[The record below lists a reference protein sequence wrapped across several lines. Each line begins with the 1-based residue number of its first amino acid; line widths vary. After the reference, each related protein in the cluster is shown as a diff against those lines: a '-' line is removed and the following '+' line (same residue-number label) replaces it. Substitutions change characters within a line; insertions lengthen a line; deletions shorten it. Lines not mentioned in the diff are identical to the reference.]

1 MFPVDISTLG
11 AFLLTVSAVV
21 LSPGPDTIIIL
32 RYTLSSGPRIGL
44 VTVAGVQTGL
54 AVHTLLAVLGISVL
68 IASSPVLFKT
78 VALAGAVYIAWIGVQ
93 GFRDGGMLDI
103 SNNKPAVSTAKA
115 YRDAILCNVLNPKV
129 ILLFLALLPN
139 FVDAD
144 RGNVPLQMVIFGL
157 GLIIINTLWQVPLA
171 LAAEAVRRWLMNP
184 IVYKMVTRSTGVLL
198 LAIALMMVYENLW
211 QTN

>member
-54 AVHTLLAVLGISVL
+54 VVHTLLAVLGISVL

-103 SNNKPAVSTAKA
+103 SNNKPAVSTTKA

>member
-1 MFPVDISTLG
+1 
-11 AFLLTVSAVV
+11 
-21 LSPGPDTIIIL
+21 
-32 RYTLSSGPRIGL
+32 
-44 VTVAGVQTGL
+44 
-54 AVHTLLAVLGISVL
+54 
-68 IASSPVLFKT
+68 
-78 VALAGAVYIAWIGVQ
+78 
-93 GFRDGGMLDI
+93 
-103 SNNKPAVSTAKA
+103 KA

>member
-1 MFPVDISTLG
+1 MLPVDISTFG
-11 AFLLTVSAVV
+11 AYLLTVSAVV

-32 RYTLSSGPRIGL
+32 RNTLSSGPRIGL
-44 VTVAGVQTGL
+44 ITVAGVQTGL
-54 AVHTLLAVLGISVL
+54 VVHTLLAVLGISVL
-68 IASSPVLFKT
+68 IASSPVLFKA
-78 VALAGAVYIAWIGVQ
+78 VALAGAIYIAWIGVQ

-103 SNNKPAVSTAKA
+103 SGNKPAVSAAKA

-144 RGNVPLQMVIFGL
+144 RGNIPAQMIIFGL
-157 GLIIINTLWQVPLA
+157 GLIIINTLWQAPLA

-184 IVYKMVTRSTGVLL
+184 ITYKLVTRGSGILL
-198 LAIALMMVYENLW
+198 LIIALMMVYENLW
-211 QTN
+211 QIN

>member
-11 AFLLTVSAVV
+11 AFLLTVSVVV

-32 RYTLSSGPRIGL
+32 RYTISSGPRIGL

-54 AVHTLLAVLGISVL
+54 VVHTLLAVLGISVL
-68 IASSPVLFKT
+68 IASSPILFKA
-78 VALAGAVYIAWIGVQ
+78 VALAGAIYIAWIGVQ
-93 GFRDGGMLDI
+93 GFRDGGMLSI
-103 SNNKPAVSTAKA
+103 NNDKPAVSAAKA

-144 RGNVPLQMVIFGL
+144 KGNIPAQMIIFGL

-184 IVYKMVTRSTGVLL
+184 LAYKIVTRGTGVLL

-211 QTN
+211 QAN

>member
-1 MFPVDISTLG
+1 MLPVDISTFG
-11 AFLLTVSAVV
+11 AYLLTVSAVV

-32 RYTLSSGPRIGL
+32 RNTLSSGPRIGL

-54 AVHTLLAVLGISVL
+54 VVHTLLAVLGISVL
-68 IASSPVLFKT
+68 IASSPVLFKA
-78 VALAGAVYIAWIGVQ
+78 VALAGAIYIAWIGVQ

-103 SNNKPAVSTAKA
+103 SGNKPAVSAAKA

-144 RGNVPLQMVIFGL
+144 RGNIPAQMIIFGL
-157 GLIIINTLWQVPLA
+157 GLIIINTLWQAPLA

-184 IVYKMVTRSTGVLL
+184 ITYKLVTRGSGILL
-198 LAIALMMVYENLW
+198 LIIALMMVYENLW
-211 QTN
+211 QIN

>member
-1 MFPVDISTLG
+1 MFPIDISTFG
-11 AFLLTVSAVV
+11 AYLLTVSAVV

-32 RYTLSSGPRIGL
+32 RNTLSSGPRIGL

-54 AVHTLLAVLGISVL
+54 VVHTSLAVLGISVL
-68 IASSPVLFKT
+68 IASSPVLFKA
-78 VALAGAVYIAWIGVQ
+78 VALAGAIYIAWIGVQ
-93 GFRDGGMLDI
+93 GFRDAGMLDI
-103 SNNKPAVSTAKA
+103 SGNKPTVSAAKA

-144 RGNVPLQMVIFGL
+144 RGNIPAQMVIFGL
-157 GLIIINTLWQVPLA
+157 GLIIINTLWQAPLA

-184 IVYKMVTRSTGVLL
+184 ITYKLVTRGSGMLL
-198 LAIALMMVYENLW
+198 LIIALMMVYENLW
-211 QTN
+211 QAN